1 MHFRKAKI
9 RKAEKYKRQ
18 SMEQICALPFGV
30 KRRYVCYWFEG
41 EDAPKI
47 TIFSFS
53 DQVPVRVF
61 DADLRIDF
69 AEIAERLWREV

>member
-1 MHFRKAKI
+1 
-9 RKAEKYKRQ
+9 
-18 SMEQICALPFGV
+18 MEQICALPFGV

-41 EDAPKI
+41 EDAPVI